1 MTTEM
6 VICFIVCYALFTLL
20 LILGWKQQIRKSQL
34 VDNSGKACNLK
45 VSIII
50 PCRNEEATI
59 GRLLQRLISMQPH
72 TFIEI
77 LCVDDHSTDHT
88 ARIIKEVEKVKYISL
103 TEFTKGKKAAIEEGI
118 RRATGDVILV
128 TDADCYPDEYW
139 LESMTIPFLSSQIHM
154 VCGWVRM
161 NGQGTVFS
169 ELVSLEFS
177 TMIAL
182 SAAMSGW
189 NKPVLCNGASLAFR
203 RESFLQVGGYSGDKA
218 ASGDDVFLMHK
229 FKSRFGKHTIHYM
242 IQPGAG
248 VETMAPNTLNTFI
261 QQRIRWA
268 QKSVLYRDFDTI
280 FLSLFILLVHGWLLG
295 WFIVSWFEPHGWIVF
310 SLSWMGKSICDV
322 WWVGTYASALKQEHW
337 NRFVL
342 PLCVIHW
349 LYIPFIALL
358 SQLAPSPQWKGR
370 TWKNG

>member
-88 ARIIKEVEKVKYISL
+88 DRIIKEVEKVKYISL

-161 NGQGTVFS
+161 NGQGHVFS

-177 TMIAL
+177 TMVAL

-229 FKSRFGKHTIHYM
+229 FKSRFGKHSIHYM

-268 QKSVLYRDFDTI
+268 RKSVLYRDFDTI

-322 WWVGTYASALKQEHW
+322 WWVGTYASTLKQEHW